1 MSGRDG
7 ADLLAEKLL
16 VAAHRGRVGDV
27 VELINRGAPSAI
39 NKHGRSPLHLAASR
53 GHAEVVRL
61 LASAG
66 CNLDL
71 QDDGGQTAVHRA
83 VEAGSTAVL
92 SVLLDEGCS
101 LDRQDTSGSTA
112 LHEAAWKG
120 YSQSVK
126 LLVKAGANVHV
137 KNHAGSTPLHLAC
150 QNGHSQSCRGLLLGG
165 SRPDAKNHTGDTCTH
180 IAARYNHVTV
190 VRILI
195 SAFCSVNEKNELGDT
210 ALHVTAQLNHR
221 KVTRLL
227 LAAGANPTPKN
238 SAGLTPLDVAREH
251 DNADVALLLSR
262 APHAA
267 SVVPRRRSG
276 KEREPPAQQR
286 RSRSVPRNHKV
297 FKNRSSTNGSSVS
310 SSSSCQRAGGSGE
323 RTGRRGKQ
331 LVPLSLSATS
341 PTVATAAGTTAAVAL
356 PLTQRGTHKRGITF
370 SDPAH
375 LTSHSASGRRDDK
388 RRWKPRQGSA
398 AAPALPR
405 PASPPPPTQRAY
417 QLYTLY
423 RDREGKLKQ
432 AALNGCRCDPLI
444 QRVDGKMEATREEL
458 MAEID
463 CVKDR
468 VNARLGEVE
477 SRTKHQLL
485 RLNKLTK
492 ERVAA
497 EGTQCLHRI
506 DQRAVAERR
515 DVLAKQEAVSQEIR
529 TDLQAWC
536 LEKIQAMES
545 RLQDGSPRPE
555 PREKPAARQSYDTS
569 VGQAPNGSA
578 SARQEEAAGT
588 STIDA
593 FAPSPLHSRSTSFS
607 ASADRQESQQGGDGG
622 GAVAGGSRGF
632 YLSLQH
638 SPTAPPPSLRH
649 GASPTAEL
657 ATPVVAVEPA
667 YAFEHG
673 AQGPGVLESG
683 GGAARRSPEL
693 AALGLGDAPG
703 ARDALQVT
711 RCFLDAVSSHLEGWY
726 LRRVEEERAEV
737 ARRAMQDRAEM
748 QAQIR
753 TLEEQL
759 RAMRTQAGARG
770 EEETRPGR

>member
-7 ADLLAEKLL
+7 VDLLAEKLL

-71 QDDGGQTAVHRA
+71 QDDGGQTALHRA

-101 LDRQDTSGSTA
+101 LDRQDTNCLTLAHDCSTR
-112 LHEAAWKG
+112 G
-120 YSQSVK
+120 YKVPVCVCVQSSINILFNK
-126 LLVKAGANVHV
+126 
-137 KNHAGSTPLHLAC
+137 AGSTPLHLAC

-165 SRPDAKNHTGDTCTH
+165 SRPDAKNHMGDTCTH

-195 SAFCSVNEKNELGDT
+195 SAFCSVDEKNELGDT

-238 SAGLTPLDVAREH
+238 NAELTPLDVAREH

-297 FKNRSSTNGSSVS
+297 CGASQATATLPSLSHVPDSSHSRHSRRHHHSRRPASDTERDSQEGN
-310 SSSSCQRAGGSGE
+310 AGQLLASLIHLHS
-323 RTGRRGKQ
+323 RGKQ
-331 LVPLSLSATS
+331 TAIDERMIRSLH
-341 PTVATAAGTTAAVAL
+341 VVYRLNRYIG
-356 PLTQRGTHKRGITF
+356 
-370 SDPAH
+370 
-375 LTSHSASGRRDDK
+375 
-388 RRWKPRQGSA
+388 
-398 AAPALPR
+398 

-485 RLNKLTK
+485 RINKLTK

-497 EGTQCLHRI
+497 EGTKCLHRI

-515 DVLAKQEAVSQEIR
+515 DVLAQQEAVSQEIR

-545 RLQDGSPRPE
+545 RLRDGSPRPE
-555 PREKPAARQSYDTS
+555 PREKPADRQSYDTS
-569 VGQAPNGSA
+569 VGQALNGSA
-578 SARQEEAAGT
+578 SARQEEATGT
-588 STIDA
+588 SMIDA
-593 FAPSPLHSRSTSFS
+593 FAPSPSHSRSTSFSAS

-622 GAVAGGSRGF
+622 GAGAGGSRGF

-638 SPTAPPPSLRH
+638 SPTAPPSLRH

-657 ATPVVAVEPA
+657 AAPVVAVEPA

-673 AQGPGVLESG
+673 AQGPAVLEPG

-693 AALGLGDAPG
+693 VALGLGDAPG

-759 RAMRTQAGARG
+759 RAMKTQAGARG
-770 EEETRPGR
+770 

>member
-101 LDRQDTSGSTA
+101 LDRQDMSGSTA

-195 SAFCSVNEKNELGDT
+195 SAFCSVDEKNELGDT

-286 RSRSVPRNHKV
+286 RSRSVPRNHKWSESGGCTCTRT
-297 FKNRSSTNGSSVS
+297 FACS
-310 SSSSCQRAGGSGE
+310 SS
-323 RTGRRGKQ
+323 RRPPK
-331 LVPLSLSATS
+331 
-341 PTVATAAGTTAAVAL
+341 
-356 PLTQRGTHKRGITF
+356 GITF

-444 QRVDGKMEATREEL
+444 QRVDGKMEETREEL